1 MAIFKDD
8 NPEENISYGVT
19 TPTLSE
25 TAIPTGEKAW
35 LNDPRIQ
42 KAAEIYLDDL
52 SKNNNVLDSG
62 AYFDGNKDIREVLRD
77 EDYRLETMIARQG
90 NVDNMSPQ
98 ARKAYTLLRTTWEDV
113 EVEDY
118 LGATKDIVTDL
129 LASPISLLGLVF
141 TGGTGNAAVQTAGK
155 AGLKKTLKNFAVSD
169 STSAQA
175 IKGAMVGGVYE
186 GSYED
191 QAQRFEIGTGLADDY
206 DIKRT
211 ATGLGIGVAG
221 GAALAGLVGG
231 TSKLL
236 KNRGKERVAS
246 SESSEKLN
254 EGVRDP
260 IDPEIFEAVDDNIET
275 IIPSRSTS
283 VSTEVDIDSPFSVVI
298 DQEPVE
304 VFAEA
309 VNKKY
314 GGGERTREEMVDG
327 VNQVIR
333 DNPDMPLKNFKN
345 RIGFE
350 LGRITNK
357 LGSKLIF
364 KPVSVIESFSD
375 YSDTAKELMKKFRY
389 DAGRTIRGERGYDAQ
404 DFNEVYK
411 ETAGR
416 YHDRSARAMEPLS
429 LNMKG
434 KLGDLA
440 NDSLLKSLRGGEP
453 ESEGITTISTELRGV
468 LNDIGDRLFEAGF
481 IQDKVNDYVPRMW
494 NRSAINKNQEAFAQK
509 LKDSGEVNS
518 FEEGMTV
525 VGNMLDKKNESQ
537 FDGGAGG
544 NGFFFKRKFDK
555 LQDSDFEEFLN
566 NDVVDIMNTYIFQ
579 SSKQLAK
586 QQVFG
591 VKNLKG
597 YKTKYVD
604 TIRAEMRAAGKTLTE
619 SDEKDLL
626 RVYKLTTGEDVGR
639 FESATVQGA
648 VDAYSLANRLAYLPL
663 ATLSSVT
670 EIFINVAKAG
680 PVKSLKG
687 FRDAR
692 SVAQETIQKTLQ
704 EKLGKE
710 GLTQPE
716 IWREMNKFGLALDT
730 SMSDMAE
737 RLSGEAL
744 NTKWARQINNGF
756 FRFNLLDQWTKS
768 VQMMS
773 YTTGKTLIRDNLAA
787 ISKNKGLPD
796 SSRIKRFKDELKE
809 LNVNIEDGLQ
819 WLDAGAKQQDPFEE
833 TIQRGAARYANE
845 IILNPTTESGLKPT
859 LMANPQTSILFQ
871 FMGYPAAF
879 TNTVLKNAASSL
891 LRSPTQNGPRI
902 LGAGILMTEMAR
914 WANYARSGGE
924 SERFKDDEEIY
935 TNAIV
940 RWGGNGL
947 AFDMMERGKKS
958 AEVYQSPVAF
968 AAGVMGPVGQDAYSL
983 AARGDIVNFLGKKVP
998 LYGAGRTIE
1007 NTFGVEFMDAYN
1019 DKLKELGKELKKTVV
1034 PERPDKPFLYNKG
1047 GEVLDVPNVPP
1058 EPDERIDKVTG
1069 QPYNK
1074 QAGTAFIDREDG
1086 LARLGFKSGGS
1097 VDPLTRLGFS
1107 AGSKVGKAVVNL
1119 ADMAFEEIITAFSPR
1134 KISSEDA
1141 AAAVRAIDEDIGFMD
1156 DEVENFVK
1164 LTMRT
1169 QLEKKRDLS
1178 KAETKERFP
1187 EFVDD
1192 DNVLQGGA
1200 EFSRA
1205 RGYDPEAIK
1214 AYEAQKEAAEDLY
1227 MEGTDF
1233 TETIESDVTK
1243 ALDGIK
1249 ARDVTS
1255 TELKDEAFFDT
1266 RAEYSR
1272 IENAIKDP
1280 DYDPR
1285 EYIDS
1290 GTDLFLVEEEVSLL
1304 KTATDSESL
1313 RTKEMYDDLLKKMPD
1328 TRLPETPIKANPD
1341 RKANLEE
1348 ALEESEVKVP
1358 VYRTTAHGLDTDYE
1372 INYAF
1377 PKELGPHYGTLEQA
1391 DDLAIRDHF
1400 NYEPLY
1406 SENFNVKPSELYI
1419 GDNKQPEKA
1428 VATVKGYLLLR
1439 KPLLMS
1445 TDTGTFNA
1453 TSLSPRTL
1461 IEDMSEQLSKGEKK
1475 FKANLVSSMKEKY
1488 FQNVTP
1494 KLDEFNAFEKDV
1506 AAQAMPNFQLQLD
1519 IRQAYVNRAMKDFI
1533 QSYGFDSVKYKN
1545 KFEGNKEDF
1554 SYISF
1559 EPNQFKITTASD
1571 FNFEDSRV
1579 YKNSGGVS

>member
-1 MAIFKDD
+1 MATFKSDISEAQENARYDFSLRTLD
-8 NPEENISYGVT
+8 N
-19 TPTLSE
+19 TP
-25 TAIPTGEKAW
+25 IPLNELAW
-35 LNDPRIQ
+35 KEDPRIQ
-42 KAAEIYLDDL
+42 VDGEILL
-52 SKNNNVLDSG
+52 EELAKNKNLYSLLDSG
-62 AYFDGNKDIREVLRD
+62 AWFDDNTDIREVLRD
-77 EDYRLETMIARQG
+77 EDYRIETMIARQG
-90 NVDNMSPQ
+90 NVDNMSERGKEAY
-98 ARKAYTLLRTTWEDV
+98 ARLRTTWENV

-118 LGATKDIVTDL
+118 AGATKDIVTDL

-389 DAGRTIRGERGYDAQ
+389 DAGRTIRGERDYDAQ

-411 ETAGR
+411 ETAGQ
-416 YHDRSARAMEPLS
+416 YFVRSKIAMEPLS

-434 KLGDLA
+434 KLGELA

-453 ESEGITTISTELRGV
+453 ESEAITIISTELREV
-468 LNDIGDRLFEAGF
+468 LNDIGDRLFKAGF
-481 IQDKVNDYVPRMW
+481 IQDKVTDYVPRMW

-509 LKDSGEVNS
+509 LKASGEVNS
-518 FEEGMTV
+518 FDEGMTV

-544 NGFFFKRKFDK
+544 NGFFYKRKFDK

-586 QQVFG
+586 QKVFG

-597 YKTKYVD
+597 YKAMYVD
-604 TIRAEMRAAGKTLTE
+604 PIRAEMRAAGKTLTE

-626 RVYKLTTGEDVGR
+626 RVYKLTTGEDVSR
-639 FESATVQGA
+639 FESAAVQGT

-845 IILNPTTESGLKPT
+845 IILNPSTESGLKPT

-891 LRSPTQNGPRI
+891 LRSPTENAPRI

-947 AFDMMERGKKS
+947 AFDMMERGKKA
-958 AEVYQSPVAF
+958 AEVYQSPVAY
-968 AAGVMGPVGQDAYSL
+968 ATGVMGPVGQDVYSL
-983 AARGDIVNFLGKKVP
+983 VARGDIISFFGKKVP

-1007 NTFGVEFMDAYN
+1007 NTFDVEFMDEYN
-1019 DKLKELGKELKKTVV
+1019 EKLKELGKELKKTVV
-1034 PERPDKPFLYNKG
+1034 PERPNEILKLNKG
-1047 GEVLDVPNVPP
+1047 GEVLDVPNVPK

-1069 QPYNK
+1069 KPYNK
-1074 QAGTAFIDREDG
+1074 QAGTAFIDQEDG
-1086 LARLGFKSGGS
+1086 LARLGFKSGGG

-1107 AGSKVGKAVVNL
+1107 V
-1119 ADMAFEEIITAFSPR
+1119 
-1134 KISSEDA
+1134 
-1141 AAAVRAIDEDIGFMD
+1141 
-1156 DEVENFVK
+1156 
-1164 LTMRT
+1164 
-1169 QLEKKRDLS
+1169 
-1178 KAETKERFP
+1178 
-1187 EFVDD
+1187 
-1192 DNVLQGGA
+1192 
-1200 EFSRA
+1200 
-1205 RGYDPEAIK
+1205 
-1214 AYEAQKEAAEDLY
+1214 
-1227 MEGTDF
+1227 
-1233 TETIESDVTK
+1233 
-1243 ALDGIK
+1243 
-1249 ARDVTS
+1249 
-1255 TELKDEAFFDT
+1255 ELK
-1266 RAEYSR
+1266 
-1272 IENAIKDP
+1272 K
-1280 DYDPR
+1280 
-1285 EYIDS
+1285 
-1290 GTDLFLVEEEVSLL
+1290 
-1304 KTATDSESL
+1304 
-1313 RTKEMYDDLLKKMPD
+1313 
-1328 TRLPETPIKANPD
+1328 
-1341 RKANLEE
+1341 
-1348 ALEESEVKVP
+1348 
-1358 VYRTTAHGLDTDYE
+1358 
-1372 INYAF
+1372 
-1377 PKELGPHYGTLEQA
+1377 
-1391 DDLAIRDHF
+1391 
-1400 NYEPLY
+1400 
-1406 SENFNVKPSELYI
+1406 
-1419 GDNKQPEKA
+1419 
-1428 VATVKGYLLLR
+1428 
-1439 KPLLMS
+1439 
-1445 TDTGTFNA
+1445 
-1453 TSLSPRTL
+1453 
-1461 IEDMSEQLSKGEKK
+1461 
-1475 FKANLVSSMKEKY
+1475 
-1488 FQNVTP
+1488 
-1494 KLDEFNAFEKDV
+1494 
-1506 AAQAMPNFQLQLD
+1506 
-1519 IRQAYVNRAMKDFI
+1519 
-1533 QSYGFDSVKYKN
+1533 
-1545 KFEGNKEDF
+1545 
-1554 SYISF
+1554 
-1559 EPNQFKITTASD
+1559 
-1571 FNFEDSRV
+1571 
-1579 YKNSGGVS
+1579 

>member
-8 NPEENISYGVT
+8 NPEENISYGIT

-118 LGATKDIVTDL
+118 VGATKDIVTDL
-129 LASPISLLGLVF
+129 LASPLSLLGLVF
-141 TGGTGNAAVQTAGK
+141 TGGTGNVAVQTAGK

-169 STSAQA
+169 NTSAQA

-186 GSYED
+186 GGYED

-211 ATGLGIGVAG
+211 ATGLGIGVVG
-221 GAALAGLVGG
+221 GAALAGMIGG

-236 KNRGKERVAS
+236 KNRGKDRVAS

-254 EGVRDP
+254 EGVQDP

-283 VSTEVDIDSPFSVVI
+283 VSTEVDIDSSFSVVI

-304 VFAEA
+304 VFAET

-314 GGGERTREEMVDG
+314 GGGARTREEMVDG

-345 RIGFE
+345 RVGFE

-389 DAGRTIRGERGYDAQ
+389 DTGRTIRGERGYDAQ

-411 ETAGR
+411 ETAGQ
-416 YHDRSARAMEPLS
+416 YFVRSKIAMEPLS

-434 KLGDLA
+434 KLGELA
-440 NDSLLKSLRGGEP
+440 NDSLLKSLRGAEP
-453 ESEGITTISTELRGV
+453 ESEAITIISTELREV
-468 LNDIGDRLFEAGF
+468 LNDIGDRLFKAGF

-509 LKDSGEVNS
+509 LKSSGEVNS

-544 NGFFFKRKFDK
+544 NGFFYKRKFDK

-586 QQVFG
+586 QKVFG

-597 YKTKYVD
+597 YKAMYVD
-604 TIRAEMRAAGKTLTE
+604 PIRAEMRAAGKTLTE

-626 RVYKLTTGEDVGR
+626 RVYKLTTGEDVSR
-639 FESATVQGA
+639 FESSAVQGT
-648 VDAYSLANRLAYLPL
+648 VDAYSLANRVAYLPL

-687 FRDAR
+687 FRDA
-692 SVAQETIQKTLQ
+692 SAVAQETIQKTLQ

-756 FRFNLLDQWTKS
+756 FRFTLLDQWTKS

-809 LNVNIEDGLQ
+809 LNVNIEDGLK
-819 WLDAGAKQQDPFEE
+819 WTEAGAKQQDPFEE

-845 IILNPTTESGLKPT
+845 IILNPSTESGLKPT

-891 LRSPTQNGPRI
+891 LRSPTENAPRI

-947 AFDMMERGKKS
+947 AFDMLERGRKA

-1034 PERPDKPFLYNKG
+1034 PERPNKPFLYNKG

-1074 QAGTAFIDREDG
+1074 QAGTAFIDQEDG
-1086 LARLGFKSGGS
+1086 LTRLGFKAGGG

-1107 AGSKVGKAVVNL
+1107 AGSKVG
-1119 ADMAFEEIITAFSPR
+1119 
-1134 KISSEDA
+1134 
-1141 AAAVRAIDEDIGFMD
+1141 
-1156 DEVENFVK
+1156 
-1164 LTMRT
+1164 
-1169 QLEKKRDLS
+1169 
-1178 KAETKERFP
+1178 
-1187 EFVDD
+1187 
-1192 DNVLQGGA
+1192 
-1200 EFSRA
+1200 
-1205 RGYDPEAIK
+1205 
-1214 AYEAQKEAAEDLY
+1214 
-1227 MEGTDF
+1227 
-1233 TETIESDVTK
+1233 
-1243 ALDGIK
+1243 
-1249 ARDVTS
+1249 RDV
-1255 TELKDEAFFDT
+1255 
-1266 RAEYSR
+1266 
-1272 IENAIKDP
+1272 
-1280 DYDPR
+1280 
-1285 EYIDS
+1285 
-1290 GTDLFLVEEEVSLL
+1290 V
-1304 KTATDSESL
+1304 
-1313 RTKEMYDDLLKKMPD
+1313 
-1328 TRLPETPIKANPD
+1328 
-1341 RKANLEE
+1341 
-1348 ALEESEVKVP
+1348 
-1358 VYRTTAHGLDTDYE
+1358 
-1372 INYAF
+1372 
-1377 PKELGPHYGTLEQA
+1377 
-1391 DDLAIRDHF
+1391 
-1400 NYEPLY
+1400 
-1406 SENFNVKPSELYI
+1406 
-1419 GDNKQPEKA
+1419 
-1428 VATVKGYLLLR
+1428 
-1439 KPLLMS
+1439 
-1445 TDTGTFNA
+1445 
-1453 TSLSPRTL
+1453 
-1461 IEDMSEQLSKGEKK
+1461 
-1475 FKANLVSSMKEKY
+1475 
-1488 FQNVTP
+1488 
-1494 KLDEFNAFEKDV
+1494 
-1506 AAQAMPNFQLQLD
+1506 
-1519 IRQAYVNRAMKDFI
+1519 
-1533 QSYGFDSVKYKN
+1533 
-1545 KFEGNKEDF
+1545 
-1554 SYISF
+1554 
-1559 EPNQFKITTASD
+1559 
-1571 FNFEDSRV
+1571 
-1579 YKNSGGVS
+1579 